1 MNQHYDFVYAKNLDR
16 ENVNPPSFLLE
27 IQKDICSP
35 DLYHFIPLV
44 ISTQTIDKD
53 KQYLIQ
59 YKATGEFGYVQNEKD
74 YLFEN
79 QKEIEWDVYHFF
91 YMYYSEYSKN

>member
-1 MNQHYDFVYAKNLDR
+1 MKPNYDFVYAKNLDP
-16 ENVNPPSFLLE
+16 EKTNPPFFLLE

-35 DLYHFIPLV
+35 ELYHLIPLV
-44 ISTQTIDKD
+44 ISTESIQKE

-59 YKATGEFGYVQNEKD
+59 YKDTGEFGYVQNEED
-74 YLFEN
+74 HLFEN

-91 YMYYSEYSKN
+91 YMYYSDFSKN